1 MEMRNFGHML
11 GHRNQLKRDPLAM
24 TTRGEPPPFY
34 HRDLV
39 WHLSVNGIMGN
50 TVHARLGDNLA
61 RFEFLGHALLLVVAF
76 LRKQGDG

>member
-1 MEMRNFGHML
+1 MHSVAKGVLRSCFLMEMRNFGHML
-11 GHRNQLKRDPLAM
+11 GRMNQLKRDPLAM

-50 TVHARLGDNLA
+50 TVHARL
-61 RFEFLGHALLLVVAF
+61 
-76 LRKQGDG
+76 